1 MTNIDYSLVYVT
13 DDRIINDFEFFHVL
27 EKSLQGGA
35 SLIQLRE
42 KSLNTKSFYERALKT
57 KAICD
62 SYEIPLIIND
72 RLDIALATDAAGL
85 HIGQK
90 DLPIK
95 VARKLLGGNKIIGLS
110 ISNKHQAIESNSL
123 EVDYIGLSP
132 VFSTNTKTKDLDR
145 PLGLEGIK
153 AISQLSN
160 KPIVSIGGIDKTN
173 AANIMQY
180 GSNGIAVVS
189 AISKAANPKLA
200 TEQLKTIVCQTGTKQ

>member
-13 DDRIINDFEFFHVL
+13 DDRIINDSEFFHVL

-42 KSLNTKSFYERALKT
+42 KSLNTKAFYERALKT

-72 RLDIALATDAAGL
+72 RLDIALATDATGL

-90 DLPIK
+90 DLPLK
-95 VARKLLGGNKIIGLS
+95 VARKLLGWNKIIGLS
-110 ISNKHQAIESNSL
+110 ISNKHQAIESNNL

-153 AISQLSN
+153 TISQLSN

-189 AISKAANPKLA
+189 AISRAGNPKLA
-200 TEQLKTIVCQTGTKQ
+200 TEQLKNIVCQNGTK

>member
-1 MTNIDYSLVYVT
+1 MINIDYSLVYVT
-13 DDRIINDFEFFHVL
+13 DDRIINDSEFFHVL

-35 SLIQLRE
+35 SLVQLRE
-42 KSLNTKSFYERALKT
+42 KSLNTKSFYERAVKT
-57 KAICD
+57 KTICD
-62 SYEIPLIIND
+62 RYGIPLIIND
-72 RLDIALATDAAGL
+72 RLDIALATDATGL

-90 DLPIK
+90 DLPLK

-110 ISNKHQAIESNSL
+110 ISNKHQAIESNNL

-153 AISQLSN
+153 TISQLSN

-200 TEQLKTIVCQTGTKQ
+200 TEQLKNIVCQTGTKQ